1 MKKLIISTCLLL
13 FLYTCCSGQPSL
25 LPDSILS
32 KHSGLGIYNDLVNR
46 SIPGQTLW
54 PKAPPGATTQTTI
67 RNVLAFSP
75 TSEMPVKV
83 IVERKWEADSIAME
97 EISWSVGYGPR
108 TRAWVLKPLGNSA
121 KLPAILALHDH
132 GGYKFFG
139 KEKIADAFG
148 DVPDALISHRKNYYG
163 GIAMANY
170 LAKKGF
176 LVLIH
181 DVFLWGSR
189 KFPLEDIPEQI
200 VKEGISLNKALGY
213 GSGPIEEYNTISTD
227 HEDLIEKYCRMLD
240 INLAGIIAY
249 EDRVATQYLA
259 SRADVDTSRIGCIG
273 FSGGGTRSA
282 FLFATCP
289 LVKAAAIVSM
299 MSTYRGMLDA
309 GHNGTWLCFPS
320 GLSRIADYADVA
332 ACRAPL
338 PLLVQYNLGDALFTK
353 AGMENAHERIQNH
366 YVSVGTTKAYEGQF
380 YQGPHKFDQT
390 MQKAAS
396 EWFQKIFRIK

>member
-1 MKKLIISTCLLL
+1 MKKLLASSYLLVVACTAYCLAR
-13 FLYTCCSGQPSL
+13 PD
-25 LPDSILS
+25 LPYDSIP
-32 KHSGLGIYNDLVNR
+32 KHSGLGVYNGLVNR
-46 SIPGQTLW
+46 SILGQTLW
-54 PKAPPGATTQTTI
+54 PKAIPGSNTQLAI
-67 RNVLAFSP
+67 KNVLDFSP
-75 TSEMPVKV
+75 ANETPVKV

-108 TRAWVLKPLGNSA
+108 TRAWVLKPQGIST

-148 DVPDALISHRKNYYG
+148 DVPDALIGHRKNYYG

-200 VKEGISLNKALGY
+200 VKEGIALNKALGY
-213 GSGPIEEYNTISTD
+213 GTGAIEEYNTISTD

-240 INLAGIIAY
+240 INLAGIVAY
-249 EDRVATQYLA
+249 EDRVATQYLT
-259 SRADVDTSRIGCIG
+259 SRNDVDTSRIGCIG

-289 LVKAAAIVSM
+289 QVKAAAIVSM
-299 MSTYRGMLDA
+299 MSTYQGMLDA
-309 GHNGTWLCFPS
+309 GHNGTWLCFPP
-320 GLSRIADYADVA
+320 GLSRVADYADVA

-338 PLLVQYNLGDALFTK
+338 PLLVQYNLGDVLFTK
-353 AGMENAHERIQNH
+353 GGMESAHERIQSH
-366 YVSVGTTKAYEGQF
+366 YTALGKAKAYQGQF
-380 YQGPHKFDQT
+380 YEGPHKFDQS
-390 MQKAAS
+390 MQKAAC
-396 EWFQKIFRIK
+396 EWFQNLFSIK